1 MDMKLQEVL
10 FLVQDAIEQSQEALR
25 VEGPFGQYREREL
38 GFLNAMQ
45 QVEEHIEKQHEKQ

>member
-1 MDMKLQEVL
+1 MDTKLQEVL
-10 FLVQDAIEQSQEALR
+10 FLVQDAVDQTKESLR
-25 VEGPFGQYREREL
+25 VEGAFGQDRERLL